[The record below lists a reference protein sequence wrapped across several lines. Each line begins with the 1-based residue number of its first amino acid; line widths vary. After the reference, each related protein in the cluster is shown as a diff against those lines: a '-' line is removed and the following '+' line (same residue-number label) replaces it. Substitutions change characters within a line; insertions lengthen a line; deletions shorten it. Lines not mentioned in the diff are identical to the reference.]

1 MTMSEGAAPP
11 VFVEAEPGRRS
22 KSRGGSDR
30 AQRVGSN
37 WGRRALTVFAVLVY
51 LYLFAPL
58 INIVVFTFNQPL
70 GRRNL
75 TWNEFTLENWASPF
89 KDADLTSAFVRSLGV
104 AAISVSIAVVMGSL
118 MAIALARYR
127 FTGSKVTEVFLVL
140 PLTTP
145 EIVLGASLYQ
155 LFLGQDAVAFGFST
169 IVIAHIMFCV
179 SFVALTVKA
188 RVRGFD
194 WTLED
199 AAMDLG
205 AAPLRT
211 FRKVTFPLIV
221 PGILAAALL
230 SFALSM
236 DDYIITDF
244 TKGEYLTFPI
254 QVNNSFRISFPPQVN
269 VLATIVL
276 VVSVLL
282 LVITSVRGEKKG
294 GGVVR

>member
-1 MTMSEGAAPP
+1 MTMSEGVAPP
-11 VFVEAEPGRRS
+11 IITEVPGLDRNPTAGPQKIRR
-22 KSRGGSDR
+22 R
-30 AQRVGSN
+30 
-37 WGRRALTVFAVLVY
+37 WGRRLLTAFSVLVFVW
-51 LYLFAPL
+51 LFAPL
-58 INIVVFTFNQPL
+58 INIVVFTFNRPR

-75 TWNEFTLENWASPF
+75 TWNEFTLENWAQPF
-89 KDADLTSAFVRSLGV
+89 KDVTLTSAFLRSLLV
-104 AAISVSIAVVMGSL
+104 STIAVSIALVLGSL

-127 FTGSKVTEVFLVL
+127 FSGSKVTEIFLVL

-145 EIVLGASLYQ
+145 EIVMGASLYQ
-155 LFLGQDAVAFGFST
+155 LFLNRNATLGFST

-205 AAPLRT
+205 CSPWRT
-211 FRKVTFPLIV
+211 FRKVTFPLIL

-230 SFALSM
+230 SFALSL

-244 TKGEYLTFPI
+244 TKGEYVTFPI
-254 QVNNSFRISFPPQVN
+254 QVNNQFKISFPPQVN
-269 VLATIVL
+269 VLATMIL
-276 VVSVLL
+276 VVSVIL
-282 LVITSVRGEKKG
+282 LVLTSLREDRSS
-294 GGVVR
+294 VVGR

>member
-1 MTMSEGAAPP
+1 MTMSSGAAPP
-11 VFVEAEPGRRS
+11 VAVEVEDLAKGSSKAE
-22 KSRGGSDR
+22 
-30 AQRVGSN
+30 RVGSP
-37 WGRRALTVFAVLVY
+37 WPRRLLTAFAMLLY
-51 LYLFAPL
+51 LWLFAPL
-58 INIVVFTFNQPL
+58 INIVVFTFNEPL

-75 TWNEFTLENWASPF
+75 AWNTFTLENWAQPF
-89 KDADLTSAFVRSLGV
+89 RDSDLTSAFTKSLLV
-104 AAISVSIAVVMGSL
+104 AAISVGVALVLGSL

-127 FTGSKVTEVFLVL
+127 FTGSKFTEIFLVL

-155 LFLGQDAVAFGFST
+155 LFLGQEVTLGFGT
-169 IVIAHIMFCV
+169 VVIAHIMFCV
-179 SFVALTVKA
+179 SFVALTIKA

-205 AAPLRT
+205 ASPWRT
-211 FRKVTFPLIV
+211 FRKVTFPLIL

-230 SFALSM
+230 SFALSL

-244 TKGEYLTFPI
+244 TKGEYVTFPI
-254 QVNNSFRISFPPQVN
+254 QVNNAFRIAFPPQVN

-282 LVITSVRGEKKG
+282 LVLTSVRGQKG
-294 GGVVR
+294 VSR

>member
-1 MTMSEGAAPP
+1 MTMSGGVAPP
-11 VFVEAEPGRRS
+11 IFEEVENGPVT
-22 KSRGGSDR
+22 GSTKP
-30 AQRVGSN
+30 QRVGSG
-37 WGRRALTVFAVLVY
+37 WGRRILTGFAVLVY

-58 INIVVFTFNQPL
+58 LNIIIYTFNKPA
-70 GRRNL
+70 GRYNL
-75 TWNEFTLENWASPF
+75 TWETFTLQNWADPF
-89 KDADLTSAFVRSLGV
+89 KDKELTDAFVRSLEV
-104 AAISVSIAVVMGSL
+104 AVIAVTIAVIMGSL
-118 MAIALARYR
+118 MAIALSRYR
-127 FTGSKVTEVFLVL
+127 FTGNKVTEVFLVL

-155 LFLGQDAVAFGFST
+155 LFLGRNIVLGFST
-169 IVIAHIMFCV
+169 VVIAHIMFCV

-194 WTLED
+194 WTVED

-205 AAPLRT
+205 ASPFRT
-211 FRKVTFPLIV
+211 FRKITFPLIL

-230 SFALSM
+230 SFALSL

-244 TKGEYLTFPI
+244 TKGEFATFPI
-254 QVNNSFRISFPPQVN
+254 QVNNQFRVSFPPQVN

-282 LVITSVRGEKKG
+282 LVLTSVRGDRSS
-294 GGVVR
+294 VTTR

>member
-11 VFVEAEPGRRS
+11 VFTEVDDLGRGSSKAE
-22 KSRGGSDR
+22 
-30 AQRVGSN
+30 RVGSP
-37 WGRRALTVFAVLVY
+37 WPRRLLTAFAMLLY
-51 LYLFAPL
+51 LWLFAPL
-58 INIVVFTFNQPL
+58 INIVVFTFNEPR

-75 TWNEFTLENWASPF
+75 AWNQFTLDNWAQPF
-89 KDADLTSAFVRSLGV
+89 KDSDLTSAFLKSLLV
-104 AAISVSIAVVMGSL
+104 AAIAVGVALVLGSL

-127 FTGSKVTEVFLVL
+127 FTGSKFTEIFLVL

-155 LFLGQDAVAFGFST
+155 LFLGQEVTLGFGT
-169 IVIAHIMFCV
+169 VVIAHIMFCV
-179 SFVALTVKA
+179 SFVALTIKA

-205 AAPLRT
+205 ASPWRT
-211 FRKVTFPLIV
+211 FRKVTFPLIL

-230 SFALSM
+230 SFALSL

-244 TKGEYLTFPI
+244 TKGEYVTFPI
-254 QVNNSFRISFPPQVN
+254 QVNNAFRIAFPPQVN

-282 LVITSVRGEKKG
+282 LVLTSVRGQKG
-294 GGVVR
+294 VSR

>member
-1 MTMSEGAAPP
+1 MSSGAAPP
-11 VFVEAEPGRRS
+11 VAVEVEDLDKGSSKAE
-22 KSRGGSDR
+22 
-30 AQRVGSN
+30 RVGSP
-37 WGRRALTVFAVLVY
+37 WPRRLLTAFAMLLY
-51 LYLFAPL
+51 LWLFAPL
-58 INIVVFTFNQPL
+58 INIVVFTFNEPR

-75 TWNEFTLENWASPF
+75 AWNQFTLENWAQPF
-89 KDADLTSAFVRSLGV
+89 KDSDLTSAFLKSLLV
-104 AAISVSIAVVMGSL
+104 AAIAVGVALVLGSL

-127 FTGSKVTEVFLVL
+127 FTGSKFTEIFLVL

-155 LFLGQDAVAFGFST
+155 LFLGQQVTLGFGT
-169 IVIAHIMFCV
+169 VVIAHIMFCV
-179 SFVALTVKA
+179 SFVALTIKA

-205 AAPLRT
+205 ASPWRT
-211 FRKVTFPLIV
+211 FRKVTFPLIL

-230 SFALSM
+230 SFALSL

-244 TKGEYLTFPI
+244 TKGEYVTFPI
-254 QVNNSFRISFPPQVN
+254 QVNNAFRIAFPPQVN

-282 LVITSVRGEKKG
+282 LVLTSVRGQKG
-294 GGVVR
+294 VSR

>member
-11 VFVEAEPGRRS
+11 VLVETPELA
-22 KSRGGSDR
+22 DR
-30 AQRVGSN
+30 PLAGPQKVRPR
-37 WGRRALTVFAVLVY
+37 WGRRLLTAFSALVFLW
-51 LYLFAPL
+51 LFAPL
-58 INIVVFTFNQPL
+58 INIIIFTFNKPA

-75 TWNEFTLENWASPF
+75 SWNEFTLDNWSQPF
-89 KDADLTSAFVRSLGV
+89 KDTDLTSAFLRSLLV
-104 AAISVSIAVVMGSL
+104 AGIAVAVALVLGSL

-127 FTGSKVTEVFLVL
+127 FTGSKVTEIFLVL

-155 LFLGQDAVAFGFST
+155 LFLNRNVTLGFST
-169 IVIAHIMFCV
+169 VLIAHIMFCV

-205 AAPLRT
+205 SSPWRT
-211 FRKVTFPLIV
+211 FRKVTFPLIL

-230 SFALSM
+230 SFALSL

-244 TKGEYLTFPI
+244 TKGEYVTFPI
-254 QVNNSFRISFPPQVN
+254 QVNNQFRISFPPQVN
-269 VLATIVL
+269 VLATIIL

-282 LVITSVRGEKKG
+282 LVITSVREERSS
-294 GGVVR
+294 VVGR

>member
-1 MTMSEGAAPP
+1 MTMSAGAAPP
-11 VFVEAEPGRRS
+11 VAVEVEQLDPGS
-22 KSRGGSDR
+22 TK
-30 AQRVGSN
+30 AQRVGSS
-37 WGRRALTVFAVLVY
+37 WGRRLLTAFAGLVY
-51 LYLFAPL
+51 LWLFAPL
-58 INIVVFTFNQPL
+58 LWIILFTFNDPA
-70 GRRNL
+70 GRFNL
-75 TWNEFTLENWASPF
+75 SWSGFTLDNRADPI
-89 KDADLTSAFVRSLGV
+89 KDTELTSAFLRSLQV
-104 AAISVSIAVVMGSL
+104 AAISVTAALIMGTL
-118 MAIALARYR
+118 VAIALARYR
-127 FTGSKVTEVFLVL
+127 FTGSKITEIFLVL

-155 LFLGQDAVAFGFST
+155 LFLGRNVTLGFST
-169 IVIAHIMFCV
+169 VVIAHIMFCV

-205 AAPLRT
+205 ASPWRT
-211 FRKVTFPLIV
+211 FRKVTLPLIV
-221 PGILAAALL
+221 PGIVAAALL

-244 TKGEYLTFPI
+244 TKGEFVTFPI
-254 QVNNSFRISFPPQVN
+254 RVNNAFRVAFPPQVN

-282 LVITSVRGEKKG
+282 LVISSVRGEK
-294 GGVVR
+294 GGVAR

>member
-1 MTMSEGAAPP
+1 MTAVARGSSGGAADATGPTP
-11 VFVEAEPGRRS
+11 DTARRA
-22 KSRGGSDR
+22 GS
-30 AQRVGSN
+30 G
-37 WGRRALTVFAVLVY
+37 WGRRALTVFAVCVY
-51 LYLFAPL
+51 GYLFLPL
-58 INIVVFTFNQPL
+58 VNIVVFTFNAPK
-70 GRRNL
+70 GRYNL
-75 TWNEFTLENWASPF
+75 SWDGFTLDNWAHPF
-89 KDADLTSAFVRSLGV
+89 ADAELTSAFGRSLLV
-104 AAISVSIAVVMGSL
+104 AAISVTVAVVMGSL

-155 LFLGQDAVAFGFST
+155 LFLGRNVALGMGT
-169 IVIAHIMFCV
+169 VVLAHVMFCV

-194 WTLED
+194 WSLED

-205 AAPLRT
+205 APPLRT
-211 FRKVTFPLIV
+211 FFKVTFPLIL

-244 TKGEYLTFPI
+244 TKGEFATFPI
-254 QVNNSFRISFPPQVN
+254 QVNNAFRVSFPPQVN

-282 LVITSVRGEKKG
+282 LVLTSVRRRPGTA
-294 GGVVR
+294 

>member
-11 VFVEAEPGRRS
+11 ILVETTDLAGRPTAGPQKVR
-22 KSRGGSDR
+22 KR
-30 AQRVGSN
+30 
-37 WGRRALTVFAVLVY
+37 WGRRLLTAFAALVFLW
-51 LYLFAPL
+51 LFAPL
-58 INIVVFTFNQPL
+58 INIIIFTFNQPS

-75 TWNEFTLENWASPF
+75 SWNEFTLDNWSQPF
-89 KDADLTSAFVRSLGV
+89 KDTDLTNAFLRSLLV
-104 AAISVSIAVVMGSL
+104 AAVAVSVALVLGSL

-127 FTGSKVTEVFLVL
+127 FTGSKVTEIFLVL

-155 LFLGQDAVAFGFST
+155 LFLNQDVTLGFST
-169 IVIAHIMFCV
+169 ILIAHIMFCV

-205 AAPLRT
+205 SSPWRT
-211 FRKVTFPLIV
+211 FRKVTFPLIL

-230 SFALSM
+230 SFALSL

-244 TKGEYLTFPI
+244 TKGEYVTFPI
-254 QVNNSFRISFPPQVN
+254 QVNNQFRISFPPQVN
-269 VLATIVL
+269 VLATIIL
-276 VVSVLL
+276 VV
-282 LVITSVRGEKKG
+282 TSVREERSS
-294 GGVVR
+294 VVGR

>member
-1 MTMSEGAAPP
+1 MTMSSGAAPP
-11 VFVEAEPGRRS
+11 VAVEVEDLGKGSSKAE
-22 KSRGGSDR
+22 
-30 AQRVGSN
+30 RVGSP
-37 WGRRALTVFAVLVY
+37 WPRRLLTAFAMLLY
-51 LYLFAPL
+51 LWLFAPL
-58 INIVVFTFNQPL
+58 INIVVFTFNEPR

-75 TWNEFTLENWASPF
+75 AWNQFTLENWAQPF
-89 KDADLTSAFVRSLGV
+89 KDSDLTSAFLKSLLV
-104 AAISVSIAVVMGSL
+104 AAIAVGVALVLGSL

-127 FTGSKVTEVFLVL
+127 FTGSKFTEIFLVL

-155 LFLGQDAVAFGFST
+155 LFLGQEVTLGFGT
-169 IVIAHIMFCV
+169 VVIAHIMFCV
-179 SFVALTVKA
+179 SFVALTIKA

-205 AAPLRT
+205 ASPWRT
-211 FRKVTFPLIV
+211 FRKVTFPLIL

-230 SFALSM
+230 SFALSL

-244 TKGEYLTFPI
+244 TKGEYVTFPI
-254 QVNNSFRISFPPQVN
+254 QVNNAFRIAFPPQVN

-282 LVITSVRGEKKG
+282 LVLTSVRGQKG
-294 GGVVR
+294 VSR

>member
-1 MTMSEGAAPP
+1 MTMSAGAAPP
-11 VFVEAEPGRRS
+11 VAVEVDQLDQGSTKAE
-22 KSRGGSDR
+22 
-30 AQRVGSN
+30 RVGSS
-37 WGRRALTVFAVLVY
+37 WGRRLLTVFSVLVY
-51 LYLFAPL
+51 LWLFAPL
-58 INIVVFTFNQPL
+58 IWIIVFTFNDPA
-70 GRRNL
+70 GRFNL
-75 TWNEFTLENWASPF
+75 SWDGFTLDNWTDPF
-89 KDADLTSAFVRSLGV
+89 KDTELTSAFLRSLQV
-104 AAISVSIAVVMGSL
+104 AAISVTAALIMGSL
-118 MAIALARYR
+118 VAIALARYR
-127 FTGSKVTEVFLVL
+127 FTGSKVTEIFLVL

-155 LFLGQDAVAFGFST
+155 LFLGRDVTLGFST
-169 IVIAHIMFCV
+169 VVIAHIMFCV
-179 SFVALTVKA
+179 SFVSLTVKA

-205 AAPLRT
+205 ANPWRT
-211 FRKVTFPLIV
+211 FRKVTLPLIV
-221 PGILAAALL
+221 PGIVAAALL

-244 TKGEYLTFPI
+244 TKGEFVTFPI
-254 QVNNSFRISFPPQVN
+254 RVNNAFRVAFPPQVN

>member
-1 MTMSEGAAPP
+1 MTMSAGAAPP
-11 VFVEAEPGRRS
+11 VAVEVEQLDPGS
-22 KSRGGSDR
+22 TK
-30 AQRVGSN
+30 AQRVGSS
-37 WGRRALTVFAVLVY
+37 WGRRLLTAFAGLVY
-51 LYLFAPL
+51 LWLFAPL
-58 INIVVFTFNQPL
+58 LWIILFTFNDPA
-70 GRRNL
+70 GRFNL
-75 TWNEFTLENWASPF
+75 SWSGFTLDNWADPF
-89 KDADLTSAFVRSLGV
+89 KDTELTSAFLRSLQV
-104 AAISVSIAVVMGSL
+104 AAISVTAALIMGTL
-118 MAIALARYR
+118 VAIALARYR
-127 FTGSKVTEVFLVL
+127 FTGSKITEIFLVL

-155 LFLGQDAVAFGFST
+155 LFLGRNVTLGFST
-169 IVIAHIMFCV
+169 VVIAHIMFCV

-205 AAPLRT
+205 ASPWRT
-211 FRKVTFPLIV
+211 FRKVTLPLIV
-221 PGILAAALL
+221 PGIVAAALL

-244 TKGEYLTFPI
+244 TKGEFVTFPI
-254 QVNNSFRISFPPQVN
+254 QVNNAFRVAFPPQVN

-282 LVITSVRGEKKG
+282 LVISSVRGEK
-294 GGVVR
+294 GGVAR

>member
-1 MTMSEGAAPP
+1 MSGGAAPP
-11 VFVEAEPGRRS
+11 VLVETPDLDAGTGGPQRIQRR
-22 KSRGGSDR
+22 
-30 AQRVGSN
+30 
-37 WGRRALTVFAVLVY
+37 WGRRVLTGFCVLVF
-51 LYLFAPL
+51 LWLFAPL
-58 INIVVFTFNQPL
+58 INIVAFTFNRPL

-75 TWNEFTLENWASPF
+75 TWNEFTLENWAQPF
-89 KDADLTSAFVRSLGV
+89 KDVTLTSAFLRSLLVSAV
-104 AAISVSIAVVMGSL
+104 AVSIALVLGSL

-127 FTGSKVTEVFLVL
+127 FSGSKVTEVFLVL

-145 EIVLGASLYQ
+145 EIVMGASLYQ
-155 LFLGQDAVAFGFST
+155 LFLNRNVTLGFST

-205 AAPLRT
+205 SSPWRT
-211 FRKVTFPLIV
+211 FRKVTFPLIL

-230 SFALSM
+230 SFALSL

-244 TKGEYLTFPI
+244 TKGEYVTFPI
-254 QVNNSFRISFPPQVN
+254 QVNNQFKISFPPQVN
-269 VLATIVL
+269 VLATMIL

-282 LVITSVRGEKKG
+282 LVLTSLREDRSS
-294 GGVVR
+294 VVGR

>member
-1 MTMSEGAAPP
+1 MTMSAGAAPP
-11 VFVEAEPGRRS
+11 VAVEVDQLNQ
-22 KSRGGSDR
+22 GSTK
-30 AQRVGSN
+30 AQRVGSG
-37 WGRRALTVFAVLVY
+37 WGRRLLTVLAALTY
-51 LYLFAPL
+51 LWLFAPL
-58 INIVVFTFNQPL
+58 LWIVVFTFNDPA
-70 GRRNL
+70 GRFNL
-75 TWNEFTLENWASPF
+75 SWSGFTLANWADPF
-89 KDADLTSAFVRSLGV
+89 KDGELASAFLRSLQVATISV
-104 AAISVSIAVVMGSL
+104 AAALVMGSL
-118 MAIALARYR
+118 VAIALARYR
-127 FTGSKVTEVFLVL
+127 FTGSKITEIFLVL

-155 LFLGQDAVAFGFST
+155 LFLGQDVTLGFST

-179 SFVALTVKA
+179 SFVSLTVKA

-205 AAPLRT
+205 APPLRT
-211 FRKVTFPLIV
+211 FRKVTLPLIV
-221 PGILAAALL
+221 PGIVAAALL

-244 TKGEYLTFPI
+244 TKGEFVTFPI
-254 QVNNSFRISFPPQVN
+254 RVNNAFRVAFPPQVN

-282 LVITSVRGEKKG
+282 LVISSARSQKG
-294 GGVVR
+294 GVTR